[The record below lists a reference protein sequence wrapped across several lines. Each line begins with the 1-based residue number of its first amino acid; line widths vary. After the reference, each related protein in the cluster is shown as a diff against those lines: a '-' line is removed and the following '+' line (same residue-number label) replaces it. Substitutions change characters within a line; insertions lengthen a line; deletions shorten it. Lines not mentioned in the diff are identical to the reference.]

1 MADLRMPARVPVT
14 DALTPKFMTAVI
26 AAVVVCGLYF
36 GRPVLMPLALAVLM
50 SFAIA
55 PLVAVLRHLRL
66 GHVPAILLSLALAL
80 VILSA
85 IGAFVGAQFAGLAGD
100 LPRYQTNIGHKIQ
113 SIRGSTGHGTIAR
126 LNQTIEI
133 LADQITGNRDQQNQP
148 VAGALPEEKPVPV
161 EIRRQTVAPWE
172 VAQTILGPLLE
183 PLATLALVLVFV
195 GFIMLQKDD
204 LRDRFVRLAG
214 SNDMQRTAVA
224 LDEAASRLS
233 RYLALQ
239 TIINACFGAT
249 IGVGLFLI
257 GVPNSGL
264 WALIGMLFR
273 FVPYVGVPIA
283 FLFPATLAVAVDPGW
298 SMLFSTMALFGS
310 VEAIVGQMIEPFVY
324 GRSMGLSAVAVVVAA
339 VFWTWLWGPV
349 GLLLSTPL
357 TMCFVVLGRHID
369 SLKFLD
375 VMLGDTPALKT
386 EESLYLRMLA
396 EDPDDATEDAEEF
409 LRHSTLA
416 AYYDEVVAR
425 ALMLAQADVNRGVLD
440 ATRQTRIR
448 DAIEG
453 VILNLSERKDETG
466 IKPVELPPAWRGGKP
481 VLCIAGRG
489 PLDEAAAMLLV
500 DMLQKYGVG
509 AQVVSSDQSSAA
521 QIASLDVTA
530 VQVICVSYLEPG
542 TYKNARYQVRRL
554 RTHAPGVPVMAVFW
568 GLGDDHSRYLDSIEA
583 TECDVVTTGLKE
595 TIHHVLVFARRS
607 AKSDVEKAAE

>member
-554 RTHAPGVPVMAVFW
+554 RKHAPGVPVMAVFW

>member
-1 MADLRMPARVPVT
+1 MPARIPAT
-14 DALTPKFMTAVI
+14 DTLTPKFMTAVI
-26 AAVVVCGLYF
+26 AVIVVCGLYF

-55 PLVAVLRHLRL
+55 PLVGLLRHLRL
-66 GHVPAILLSLALAL
+66 GHVPAVLLSLAMAL

-85 IGAFVGAQFAGLAGD
+85 VGAFVGSQFAGLASD

-113 SIRGSTGHGTIAR
+113 SIRGSTDGTIAR
-126 LNQTIEI
+126 INQTIEA
-133 LADQITGNRDQQNQP
+133 LADQITGVREQQAAP
-148 VAGALPEEKPVPV
+148 PTGAVPEEKPVPV
-161 EIRRQTVAPWE
+161 VIRRQGLAPWA
-172 VAQTILGPLLE
+172 VAQSILGPLLE

-195 GFIMLQKDD
+195 AFIMLQKDD

-214 SNDMQRTAVA
+214 SGDMQRTAVA

-233 RYLALQ
+233 HYLALQ
-239 TIINACFGAT
+239 TIINASFGLT
-249 IGVGLFLI
+249 IGVGLWLI

-264 WALIGMLFR
+264 WALIGMLMR

-298 SMLFSTMALFGS
+298 SMLFWVMALFGG

-357 TMCFVVLGRHID
+357 TMCFVVLGRHIE

-375 VMLGDTPALKT
+375 VMLGDTPALKI

-396 EDPDDATEDAEEF
+396 ENPEDATEDAEEF
-409 LRHSTLA
+409 LRGSTLA
-416 AYYDEVVAR
+416 AYYDEVVAKS
-425 ALMLAQADVNRGVLD
+425 LMLAQADVNRDALD
-440 ATRQTRIR
+440 ATRQARIR
-448 DAIEG
+448 DAIRS
-453 VILNLSERKDETG
+453 VVLNLSERNEDTG
-466 IKPVELPPAWRGGKP
+466 IKRVDLAPSWAGKP

-489 PLDEAAAMLLV
+489 PLDEAAAFLLV
-500 DMLQKYGVG
+500 DMLGKYGVG
-509 AQVVSSDQSSAA
+509 AAVVSSDQASAA
-521 QIASLDVTA
+521 QIDSLDMTG
-530 VQVICVSYLEPG
+530 VQIVCVSYLEPG

-554 RTHAPGVPVMAVFW
+554 RKRAPGVPVMTVFW

-583 TECDVVTTGLKE
+583 TESDVVTTGLKE
-595 TIHHVLVFARRS
+595 TIHHILVFARR
-607 AKSDVEKAAE
+607 AKLPAQEVAAQ

>member
-1 MADLRMPARVPVT
+1 MADLRMPARIPVT

-554 RTHAPGVPVMAVFW
+554 RKHARGVPVMAVFW